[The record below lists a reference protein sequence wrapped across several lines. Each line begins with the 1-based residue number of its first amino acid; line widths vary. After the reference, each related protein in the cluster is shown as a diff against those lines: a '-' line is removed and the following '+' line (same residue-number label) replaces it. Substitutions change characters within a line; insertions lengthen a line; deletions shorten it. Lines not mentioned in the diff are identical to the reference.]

1 MPASL
6 LSWLAS
12 AELRAPD
19 GPEAGHCLSWW
30 NPRHPGYAYP
40 EISGLLL
47 HLLAVEGAAPAR
59 RAELARALVMDPA
72 PVEGVARDQQAYTFD
87 TAMALHGLLADAT
100 PAGTEDV
107 ARRWTDLLVT
117 AADKRSPAAG
127 QSWPSALTPETRWS
141 ESFGAHQAKVV
152 GALLASRRRFG
163 ASAGVGDAIVACID
177 VATEVQ
183 EVDGRFRAHAL
194 TSRTY
199 VHSHCYAVEGL
210 LMAVAG
216 GAATGGP
223 SDLKT
228 LADLKDR
235 ARAGASWL
243 AAVQQA
249 TGGLAAW
256 HDGQTASGPVRADAT
271 AQALRIW
278 TLVDPDAYADSCA
291 RAVAALEGL
300 RARGRGLRYEPE
312 SDDVNAWST
321 IFGYQALSWSADPRS
336 ASVASLV

>member
-12 AELRAPD
+12 TELRAPD
-19 GPEAGHCLSWW
+19 GPGAGHCLSWW

-47 HLLAVEGAAPAR
+47 HLLAVEGAAPSR
-59 RAELARALVMDPA
+59 RDELVRALVVDPA
-72 PVEGVARDQQAYTFD
+72 PVEGVARDEQAYTFD
-87 TAMALHGLLADAT
+87 TAMALGGLLADAT
-100 PAGTEDV
+100 RAGTEGV

-127 QSWPSALTPETRWS
+127 QSWARALTPETRWS

-152 GALLASRRRFG
+152 GALLASRDRFG
-163 ASAGVGDAIVACID
+163 PSAGVGDAVGICVAA
-177 VATEVQ
+177 ATEIQ
-183 EVDGRFRAHAL
+183 EVDGRFRAHSL
-194 TSRTY
+194 TVQTY

-210 LMAVAG
+210 LMAASG
-216 GAATGGP
+216 GASTTHE
-223 SDLKT
+223 SV

-249 TGGLAAW
+249 SGGLAAW
-256 HDGQTASGPVRADAT
+256 HDGQSSSGPVRADAT

-300 RARGRGLRYEPE
+300 RVPGRGLRYEPG

-321 IFGYQALSWSADPRS
+321 IFAYQALSWQAGATA